1 MIHAS
6 RPKYKNKKIEINGIV
21 YDSRKEAKRHAEL
34 LLLERAG
41 EIHDLQRQV
50 RFVLIPKQ
58 YSETEFTKAGKP
70 RVAESECS
78 YIADYVYITADGE
91 KVVEDVKN
99 PYLRKEPRYRIK
111 RKLMRWVHGIEIKE
125 V

>member
-1 MIHAS
+1 MAQS
-6 RPKYKNKKIEINGIV
+6 YRRKYGNKKVEINGIT
-21 YDSRKEAKRHAEL
+21 YDSKKEARRHAEL
-34 LLLERAG
+34 LLLEKAR
-41 EIHDLQRQV
+41 EIHDLQMQV

-58 YSETEFTKAGKP
+58 YSNTEFTKAGKP
-70 RVAESECS
+70 KVAESECS
-78 YIADYVYITADGE
+78 YTADFVYITADGE
-91 KVVEDVKN
+91 RVVEDVKN